1 MNGQSK
7 NQWLNSKE
15 YKTILSYIKGGEYST
30 TRISELTGYNIYK
43 ITKVLA
49 VYLGDLKSKNIPYYI
64 AEDRVPTSELDEE
77 DFNYELGDLP
87 EIRFENLI
95 KTIN

>member
-1 MNGQSK
+1 MNGQTK
-7 NQWLNSKE
+7 KQWLKSKE
-15 YKTILSYIKGGEYST
+15 YKTILPYIINGEYST
-30 TRISELTGYNIYK
+30 RRISEMTGYNIYK

-49 VYLGDLKSKNIPYYI
+49 VYLGDLKSKKIPYYI
-64 AEDRVPTSELDEE
+64 ADDRVPTSELDEE

-95 KTIN
+95 Y